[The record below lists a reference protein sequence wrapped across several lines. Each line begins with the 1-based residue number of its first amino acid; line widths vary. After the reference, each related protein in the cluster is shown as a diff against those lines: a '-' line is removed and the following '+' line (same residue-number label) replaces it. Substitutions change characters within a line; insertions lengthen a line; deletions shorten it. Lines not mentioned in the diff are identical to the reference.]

1 MRVVVRHARRAL
13 RALARAPEP
22 PPRLASRARVGDARV
37 APRRFSE
44 DDLAHPS
51 SSARP
56 RVPPR
61 VDPAPTAAF
70 TAAAALARSFASSP
84 PSSSASSD
92 AELDL
97 AFHRAADE
105 LLGNLQDAVEAWG
118 EDADVPDFDYGVS
131 DGVAS
136 ISLGP
141 DAGTYV
147 INKQGPNRQIWMSS
161 PVSGPLRYDYD
172 AEKKA
177 WVYRRDGHLFHERL
191 RSELVAIGGGEL
203 DLEGLNE

>member
-1 MRVVVRHARRAL
+1 MRVVARHARRAL

-56 RVPPR
+56 CVPPR

-105 LLGNLQDAVEAWG
+105 LLGNLQDAV
-118 EDADVPDFDYGVS
+118 
-131 DGVAS
+131 
-136 ISLGP
+136 
-141 DAGTYV
+141 
-147 INKQGPNRQIWMSS
+147 
-161 PVSGPLRYDYD
+161 
-172 AEKKA
+172 
-177 WVYRRDGHLFHERL
+177 
-191 RSELVAIGGGEL
+191 
-203 DLEGLNE
+203 

>member
-1 MRVVVRHARRAL
+1 MSRRL
-13 RALARAPEP
+13 LSSLARGAG
-22 PPRLASRARVGDARV
+22 RLA
-37 APRRFSE
+37 APRSTRF
-44 DDLAHPS
+44 
-51 SSARP
+51 
-56 RVPPR
+56 
-61 VDPAPTAAF
+61 APVASGA
-70 TAAAALARSFASSP
+70 ASSVEAHTRRDRT
-84 PSSSASSD
+84 STSRVCDWAKSGAGSAGVVEQRRGVKTESK
-92 AELDL
+92 EEMV
-97 AFHRAADE
+97 FHKVADE
-105 LLGNLQDAVEAWG
+105 MLHNLQDAVEAWG

-191 RSELVAIGGGEL
+191 RSELVAVGGGEL